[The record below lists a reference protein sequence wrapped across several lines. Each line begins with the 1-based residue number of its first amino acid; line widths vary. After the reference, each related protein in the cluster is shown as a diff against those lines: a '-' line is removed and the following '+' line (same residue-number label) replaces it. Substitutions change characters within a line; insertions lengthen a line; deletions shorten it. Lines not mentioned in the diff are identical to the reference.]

1 MRICINCENEDS
13 VVLCLICRS
22 SHYCCNDCKNEY
34 ERRNHNVLCPDLTS
48 NTLSV
53 SGLILPN
60 IIRASSYSLPALSQS
75 TVSRNLRP
83 IVNTNFISQYQHHQ
97 GSSTQR
103 PTHSGHLSQSSSNSF
118 TLPTLVQSTVS
129 LNQPGTSGSTQLPA
143 LIAPRIN
150 SSSPALT
157 NRTQRLPIPGSRRLP
172 SLVTETSQQEPPWDM
187 RTPRNYPYEV
197 LCAQRLEEAVELF
210 NSKKY
215 DEALDLLEQI
225 KSELSSND
233 ESTSWVLKYNIDL
246 YIERINLLTISH

>member
-13 VVLCLICRS
+13 VVLCLICSS

-97 GSSTQR
+97 GSSTQL
-103 PTHSGHLSQSSSNSF
+103 PTHSGHLSQPSSNSF

-129 LNQPGTSGSTQLPA
+129 LNQPRTSGSTQLPA
-143 LIAPRIN
+143 LIAPAPHWQIELNTCLYR
-150 SSSPALT
+150 
-157 NRTQRLPIPGSRRLP
+157 
-172 SLVTETSQQEPPWDM
+172 
-187 RTPRNYPYEV
+187 
-197 LCAQRLEEAVELF
+197 AVE
-210 NSKKY
+210 
-215 DEALDLLEQI
+215 D
-225 KSELSSND
+225 
-233 ESTSWVLKYNIDL
+233 
-246 YIERINLLTISH
+246 SHHW